1 MLMQRKS
8 GTPIQGAGNA
18 GSGAVK
24 ARTRG
29 AKRGQGQLR
38 HGPQARAGRE
48 DDGAG
53 GHAVAECPPA
63 TDEAVNDDEEKLSII
78 TRERVMP
85 DRSIRVTSKLK
96 LGGRTLAIFE
106 GASAEKRAEDA
117 LKIAERSLKKGV
129 PVRHTTKTVADI
141 GLKSACAQWAKNKSL
156 RGHPL

>member
-1 MLMQRKS
+1 
-8 GTPIQGAGNA
+8 
-18 GSGAVK
+18 
-24 ARTRG
+24 
-29 AKRGQGQLR
+29 
-38 HGPQARAGRE
+38 
-48 DDGAG
+48 
-53 GHAVAECPPA
+53 
-63 TDEAVNDDEEKLSII
+63 
-78 TRERVMP
+78 MP